1 MGRFLC
7 IQCISIHAYFDADLI
22 MYSITAFGYLLMK
35 FDKPKKSLSSHS
47 LKDDKIVFLL
57 SRFGNKEY
65 MYDNIKYMYKLIH
78 VTYNVDLFMYLIA
91 VAV

>member
-1 MGRFLC
+1 M
-7 IQCISIHAYFDADLI
+7 
-22 MYSITAFGYLLMK
+22 
-35 FDKPKKSLSSHS
+35 
-47 LKDDKIVFLL
+47 

-65 MYDNIKYMYKLIH
+65 MYDNIKYMY